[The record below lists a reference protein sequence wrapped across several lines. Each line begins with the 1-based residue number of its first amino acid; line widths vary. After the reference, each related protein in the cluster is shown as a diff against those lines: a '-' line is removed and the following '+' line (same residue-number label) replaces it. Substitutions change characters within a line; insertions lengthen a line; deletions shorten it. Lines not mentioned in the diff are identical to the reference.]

1 MARLAHGV
9 RCKLARWPRP
19 RVHTILLMNPA
30 GDDYVDLTHRYL
42 LETDIEDVFD
52 SYKHDLPVVLEYL
65 QDNNEIKGYSLDN
78 CAAMGSKDSGFVKG
92 RVTFKLDRY
101 INVDRIMNGLHDEE
115 ENNND
120 RK

>member
-1 MARLAHGV
+1 
-9 RCKLARWPRP
+9 
-19 RVHTILLMNPA
+19 MNPA

-78 CAAMGSKDSGFVKG
+78 CQSIGSKDKGFVRG
-92 RVTFKLDRY
+92 HLVFRTDTYVELDPLLEAY
-101 INVDRIMNGLHDEE
+101 LEDLNQEE

>member
-1 MARLAHGV
+1 MARLAYDIH
-9 RCKLARWPRP
+9 CKLVRWPRP
-19 RVHTILLMNPA
+19 RLHTILLMNPA

-78 CAAMGSKDSGFVKG
+78 CATMGNKDSDFVKG
-92 RVTFKLDRY
+92 RVAFKLDRY

-115 ENNND
+115 ENTND